1 MIRLE
6 WRNVL
11 CAQIC
16 AMKPDFYIAT
26 KRSSHFSDIDDCV
39 SNPCKF
45 NGTCI
50 DEITDYTCDCVDG
63 YRGKSCEES
72 KYNKEAFIT
81 KSIK

>member
-1 MIRLE
+1 M
-6 WRNVL
+6 
-11 CAQIC
+11 CQ
-16 AMKPDFYIAT
+16 YIT
-26 KRSSHFSDIDDCV
+26 DIDDCA

-72 KYNKEAFIT
+72 KYNKEACI
-81 KSIK
+81 I